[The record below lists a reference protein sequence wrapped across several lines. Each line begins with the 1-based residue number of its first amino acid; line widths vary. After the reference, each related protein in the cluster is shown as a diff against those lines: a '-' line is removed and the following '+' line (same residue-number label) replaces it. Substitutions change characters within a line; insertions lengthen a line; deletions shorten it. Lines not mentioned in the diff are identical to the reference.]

1 MDKELI
7 KKYLPAVVF
16 IILVI
21 IVAFSRT
28 GKDDNKDDKLT
39 LVTEANSKQVN
50 NLKETNELL
59 TKEKESETESET
71 YVEEV
76 VKYKFRNDYLLS
88 QHYDKHGV
96 EMGFDS
102 KEDYERAAS
111 LVINNKNA
119 LHKTEQEDGDDVYYL
134 ESTNEFVVLST
145 DGYIRT
151 YFNPNGGIDYFN
163 RQ

>member
-59 TKEKESETESET
+59 TKEKGSETESET

-119 LHKTEQEDGDDVYYL
+119 LHKTEQEDGDGVYYL

>member
-7 KKYLPAVVF
+7 KKYLPAVFF
-16 IILVI
+16 IIFVILVA
-21 IVAFSRT
+21 VNRT
-28 GKDDNKDDKLT
+28 GKESDNDDKLT
-39 LVTEANSKQVN
+39 LVTEVN
-50 NLKETNELL
+50 TQ
-59 TKEKESETESET
+59 EKD
-71 YVEEV
+71 VEEE

-96 EMGFDS
+96 EMGFES

-111 LVINNKNA
+111 LVINNKDA
-119 LHKTEQEDGDDVYYL
+119 LHKTEKEDGDDVYYV
-134 ESTNEFVVLST
+134 ESTNEFVVLSK

-151 YFNPNGGIDYFN
+151 YFNPNGGKDYFN